1 MICAF
6 AANLMYVGQGII
18 FATSGFL
25 IPKLEDP
32 TDGFGISIDEG
43 SWVGK
48 LSIFVRNHVK
58 LEIRSSV
65 RRILAMGLGLQTCIA
80 GRSKVP
86 NG

>member
-1 MICAF
+1 MMCAF
-6 AANLMYVGQGII
+6 AANLMYVCQGMI

-48 LSIFVRNHVK
+48 LSINFC
-58 LEIRSSV
+58 E
-65 RRILAMGLGLQTCIA
+65 
-80 GRSKVP
+80 
-86 NG
+86 

>member
-48 LSIFVRNHVK
+48 LSIFVRNH
-58 LEIRSSV
+58 
-65 RRILAMGLGLQTCIA
+65 
-80 GRSKVP
+80 
-86 NG
+86 

>member
-6 AANLMYVGQGII
+6 AANLMYVCQGMI

-32 TDGFGISIDEG
+32 TDGFGISIDQG

-58 LEIRSSV
+58 LEIHSLVMNLNS
-65 RRILAMGLGLQTCIA
+65 G
-80 GRSKVP
+80 
-86 NG
+86 

>member
-6 AANLMYVGQGII
+6 AANLMYVCQGMI

-48 LSIFVRNHVK
+48 LSINFC
-58 LEIRSSV
+58 
-65 RRILAMGLGLQTCIA
+65 A
-80 GRSKVP
+80 
-86 NG
+86 

>member
-1 MICAF
+1 
-6 AANLMYVGQGII
+6 MYVCYGMI

-32 TDGFGISIDEG
+32 TDGLGISIDEG

-58 LEIRSSV
+58 LEICSFVICHEFQQRGGFV
-65 RRILAMGLGLQTCIA
+65 
-80 GRSKVP
+80 
-86 NG
+86 

>member
-6 AANLMYVGQGII
+6 AANLMYVCQGMI

-32 TDGFGISIDEG
+32 TDGFGISIDQG

-58 LEIRSSV
+58 LEIHSLVMNLKS
-65 RRILAMGLGLQTCIA
+65 G
-80 GRSKVP
+80 
-86 NG
+86 